1 MKYIMYIFLLVCVSL
16 NAQTGIVKGKIIDKV
31 TQQTLPYVNITLK
44 KGNNIITGGIT
55 NDRGVFS
62 IKKIPYGNYNV
73 NIQFIGY
80 KTEIISLALSGN
92 KKEINL
98 NTIALTEDSFALET
112 VEITAERSTI
122 EQKIDRKVINV
133 GKDLTTT
140 GASAS
145 DIMNNIPSVSINQDG
160 DVSLRGNDNVR
171 ILIDGKPTNLNPRD
185 VLQQIPSTSIKTIEL
200 VTNPSAKY
208 NPEGMSGIINI
219 TLRKNVALGI
229 NGAINLGLTYGERGR
244 YNNSLNLNYSNGKI
258 NLYGSYGNRFGDQIT
273 TGTVTRTVEET
284 NQLTRNIN
292 NQTSHLVKVGFDYF
306 INKRNTFS
314 VYSNQNLSERFSDGR
329 KTISFFTNP
338 TLNFIQFDD
347 LKTENINSSYNIDY
361 KHIFTDDST
370 IEFEIDFNKI
380 DNDTGNEFT
389 FLANSPANNYEEFV
403 DDHRSNTIIN
413 LDYVAPIT
421 KNTTLELGV
430 ESRTN
435 KVENTYKTDR
445 IDFRN
450 SDFTFDR
457 NIYSFY
463 TTVSQQFN
471 NWKYNI
477 GVRLENYEAKNQFS
491 EVGVECSIF
500 SDHQFTIYPSGFLKY
515 TPNENTNNSYVLSFS
530 RRVDRPSLNQINP
543 IRQISTPQ
551 IIITGNPNLVP
562 QFTNSIELNYSRKL
576 GRGTVTFGSFYR
588 RINDE
593 INRRGYFDD
602 ENPTVLIID
611 YDNFDSTNAYGLEFT
626 ANYKLNNW
634 WRLNGSIDAYFR
646 KQKGIIEN
654 ETVQVNNT
662 LFNIKLSNSFKA
674 TNKLTFQ
681 LFTLYTGKQRV
692 LQYELE
698 DNFFVNTG
706 ARYSFAKGKGS
717 INLNFN
723 DIFKTQRF
731 AFNAFR
737 TIIQEGEFRRDTQS
751 VFLGISYRFGIK
763 NKKASRKKRDA
774 NEKADKFL

>member
-1 MKYIMYIFLLVCVSL
+1 MKKLSYILLFCCSSFICFSQNRNLKRANKYFERTFYTEAIPLFEKAIKEEESFDAIKNLADSYYFLNNMEKASVNYKYLLKNYKKLVLEEYYIKYANTLK
-16 NAQTGIVKGKIIDKV
+16 AKGKLKLAYKILQRYYKENNPEKFTKLAQEIDY
-31 TQQTLPYVNITLK
+31 LE
-44 KGNNIITGGIT
+44 
-55 NDRGVFS
+55 
-62 IKKIPYGNYNV
+62 
-73 NIQFIGY
+73 NIQAIGQR
-80 KTEIISLALSGN
+80 
-92 KKEINL
+92 
-98 NTIALTEDSFALET
+98 FA
-112 VEITAERSTI
+112 I
-122 EQKIDRKVINV
+122 E
-133 GKDLTTT
+133 
-140 GASAS
+140 
-145 DIMNNIPSVSINQDG
+145 
-160 DVSLRGNDNVR
+160 
-171 ILIDGKPTNLNPRD
+171 
-185 VLQQIPSTSIKTIEL
+185 
-200 VTNPSAKY
+200 
-208 NPEGMSGIINI
+208 
-219 TLRKNVALGI
+219 
-229 NGAINLGLTYGERGR
+229 NLGL
-244 YNNSLNLNYSNGKI
+244 N
-258 NLYGSYGNRFGDQIT
+258 
-273 TGTVTRTVEET
+273 T
-284 NQLTRNIN
+284 NE
-292 NQTSHLVKVGFDYF
+292 S
-306 INKRNTFS
+306 
-314 VYSNQNLSERFSDGR
+314 
-329 KTISFFTNP
+329 
-338 TLNFIQFDD
+338 
-347 LKTENINSSYNIDY
+347 
-361 KHIFTDDST
+361 
-370 IEFEIDFNKI
+370 EFEIDFNKI

-551 IIITGNPNLVP
+551 IFITGNPNLVP

-646 KQKGIIEN
+646 KQKE
-654 ETVQVNNT
+654 
-662 LFNIKLSNSFKA
+662 
-674 TNKLTFQ
+674 
-681 LFTLYTGKQRV
+681 
-692 LQYELE
+692 
-698 DNFFVNTG
+698 
-706 ARYSFAKGKGS
+706 
-717 INLNFN
+717 
-723 DIFKTQRF
+723 
-731 AFNAFR
+731 
-737 TIIQEGEFRRDTQS
+737 
-751 VFLGISYRFGIK
+751 
-763 NKKASRKKRDA
+763 
-774 NEKADKFL
+774 